1 MKILKKRTPLSFKNR
16 LAVSYTAVLT
26 LMLVIGAIFYHASFK
41 RVETGTNSLRALTLS
56 ASTGQMDYLLS
67 QLARMSYQA
76 ALNTRFK
83 ALSESSGQDTAAFSY
98 QAFQAQ
104 EELRPAFSMAQIYSD
119 SLAFLYMGN
128 SGYLVSPNQFT
139 NLDLFLKYTPEYQSV
154 ASDGQSLGQ
163 FFLSPERWHRFI
175 PLKSP
180 SGMINSYL
188 YICPVSSSMTVFPE
202 NVQSVLCFQADRRV
216 LEDCFSGLSAGK
228 GAIYA
233 LDSEGQ
239 TVLSLPFSGFE
250 GSFDAPGLERL
261 SYEDES
267 AQFHSG
273 RSRLLSTRAASSYN
287 GWSYYFVEPVR
298 QAYYSINDYQ
308 NLFILTAALTLL
320 VEGIFI
326 FLFTAYN
333 SRPVAR
339 LSQEL
344 ASKESLATSLTTL
357 VQKQKPVVAE
367 SCLRKLMEGSI
378 TTNEEMGHIME
389 ELDLDR
395 PGIRYQ
401 ALYTEA
407 SFLSPRQPGPQDM
420 KLCLLNFD
428 VLVREAMNRYFP
440 DTGCIYKPGNQTFAC
455 LIAADASLSD
465 EEAGKKS
472 LEQFSL
478 LHQELLERYDIW
490 LRGGFGEFSEIVSYI
505 WKSFQQAKNACSITS
520 RQRFAASYG
529 DLADCTDVYYFP
541 ESLAVQLSGFIST
554 GSRAQVEE
562 LFQEL
567 MAENLEKRTLSY
579 TQLQWLIADVR
590 STVFRKRRSIDPAL
604 ADTPEKQALL
614 DLIDQ
619 QFKEETGLD
628 LLESISLELC
638 GFYGSGGE
646 TSSLITRI
654 QQYIIGHYGDPSLS
668 LSTISQEFHISEN
681 YFSFLFKK
689 EVSENFS
696 SYLEKLRMAKAKEL
710 VTESQVPVSQLY
722 QYVGYNNP
730 ASFRRVFKKTFGV
743 SPKEMRDKVNR

>member
-1 MKILKKRTPLSFKNR
+1 MKIFKKRAPLSFKNR

-41 RVETGTNSLRALTLS
+41 RVEAGTNSLRAMTLS
-56 ASTGQMDYLLS
+56 ASAEQMDYLLS

-76 ALNTRFK
+76 ASSTRFK
-83 ALSESSGQDTAAFSY
+83 ALSESSGQEDSFSY

-104 EELRPAFSMAQIYSD
+104 EELRPAFSMAQVYSD

-139 NLDLFLKYTPEYQSV
+139 SLELFFKYTPEYQS
-154 ASDGQSLGQ
+154 AAPDSQSLGR
-163 FFLSPERWHRFI
+163 FLLDSDSWNRFI
-175 PLKSP
+175 PLESP

-202 NVQSVLCFQADRRV
+202 NIQSVLCFQADRRV
-216 LEDCFSGLSAGK
+216 LEDCFSGLSVGE
-228 GAIYA
+228 GAIHA
-233 LDSEGQ
+233 LDSEGKP
-239 TVLSLPFSGFE
+239 VLSLPFSGFE
-250 GSFDAPGLERL
+250 SQFDPQSLEQL
-261 SYEDES
+261 SYEEDS
-267 AQFHSG
+267 AQFHSEG
-273 RSRLLSTRAASSYN
+273 GQLLSTRAASGYS
-287 GWSYYFVEPVR
+287 GWNYYFVEPAR

-308 NLFILTAALTLL
+308 NLFFLTAAVTLF

-326 FLFTAYN
+326 FFFTAYN

-344 ASKESLATSLTTL
+344 ASKESLATSLSSL
-357 VQKQKPVVAE
+357 IQRQKPVVAE

-378 TTNEEMGHIME
+378 TTNEEMGQIME
-389 ELDLDR
+389 ELGLNR
-395 PGIRYQ
+395 PGVRYQ

-428 VLVREAMNRYFP
+428 VLVREAMTRYFP
-440 DTGCIYKPGNQTFAC
+440 DTGCIYKPGDRTFAC
-455 LIAADASLSD
+455 LVAADASLSD
-465 EEAGKKS
+465 EEAERKS
-472 LEQFSL
+472 LKQFSL

-490 LRGGFGEFSEIVSYI
+490 LCGGFGEFSEIASYI

-520 RQRFAASYG
+520 RQRFAASCG
-529 DLADCTDVYYFP
+529 DLAACTDVYYFP

-554 GSRAQVEE
+554 GSKAQVKE
-562 LFQEL
+562 LFQEV

-619 QFKEETGLD
+619 QFKDEAGLD

-638 GFYGSGGE
+638 GFYDNGSEAG
-646 TSSLITRI
+646 SLITRI
-654 QQYIIGHYGDPSLS
+654 QQYIIGHYEDPSLS
-668 LSTISQEFHISEN
+668 LSAISREFHISEN

-730 ASFRRVFKKTFGV
+730 ASFRRVFKKAFGV